1 MTLCPFWRYS
11 VSPTTSPGS
20 TLKWRLSPSPIISA
34 ANTLSSTSAFI
45 FFPWLLSPQPSSTT
59 SASKDSIPRP
69 PSSNTILSLSI
80 LQVRNELR
88 EIKMQKAEGPS
99 GISSKLLR
107 CRADQLFGIMFN
119 MSLKL
124 GKAPQLWKTSYMV
137 PVPKT
142 THPEDLSSHRL
153 VALTSRLIKTLK
165 RLVLKHICLL
175 LQSSLDLV

>member
-1 MTLCPFWRYS
+1 MTLPL
-11 VSPTTSPGS
+11 
-20 TLKWRLSPSPIISA
+20 LKVQCFSNNKPWINPEMKALPQPHHLCCKHPIF
-34 ANTLSSTSAFI
+34 NQCQL

-69 PSSNTILSLSI
+69 PSSNTSLSLST
-80 LQVRNELR
+80 LQVRNELW

-99 GISSKLLR
+99 GISSRLLR
-107 CRADQLFGIMFN
+107 CRADQLFGIMEY

-124 GKAPQLWKTSYMV
+124 GKVPQLWKTSYMV

-153 VALTSRLIKTLK
+153 VALTSHLIKTLK
-165 RLVLKHICLL
+165 RLVLKHICPL

>member
-34 ANTLSSTSAFI
+34 ANTLSSTSASFSSHD
-45 FFPWLLSPQPSSTT
+45 FLALSHHPPPLLQKTPSH
-59 SASKDSIPRP
+59 AP
-69 PSSNTILSLSI
+69 PSSNTILSLST

-119 MSLKL
+119 MNLKL
-124 GKAPQLWKTSYMV
+124 GKVPQLWKTSYMV

-153 VALTSRLIKTLK
+153 VALTSRLVKTLK